1 MISALFIAPQ
11 GFAQIVHVA
20 EPGNTFKPTVFG
32 TGLGV
37 YDHQDIASEPLGLA
51 TVTFSGVQAGSE
63 IRVYSAD
70 MTELAGVESC
80 AANQTLSWPAFGAG
94 SPNNTVRIVILS
106 NTYRL
111 KEFTYTSSVGAQNL
125 PIQQERDQWYSN
137 PA

>member
-1 MISALFIAPQ
+1 MGAIFRTMMPTGLA
-11 GFAQIVHVA
+11 VA
-20 EPGNTFKPTVFG
+20 DFQAARGRILPTVSVILSRQSLPTDPAG
-32 TGLGV
+32 T
-37 YDHQDIASEPLGLA
+37 A

-63 IRVYSAD
+63 IRVYLPDS
-70 MTELAGVESC
+70 TEIAGIESC
-80 AANQTLSWPAFGAG
+80 AADQTLAWPAYVAG